1 MCSQSTDTSINQSNN
16 KMLFSHCSGA
26 ETVLRTR
33 KKHIIDIEHWI
44 SLNNNRTV
52 NHGEHLCPPF
62 QIVTDAAPPPDFCPG
77 ICWSIMT
84 K

>member
-52 NHGEHLCPPF
+52 NRWSICASPF
-62 QIVTDAAPPPDFCPG
+62 EIVTDAAPPPDFCPG